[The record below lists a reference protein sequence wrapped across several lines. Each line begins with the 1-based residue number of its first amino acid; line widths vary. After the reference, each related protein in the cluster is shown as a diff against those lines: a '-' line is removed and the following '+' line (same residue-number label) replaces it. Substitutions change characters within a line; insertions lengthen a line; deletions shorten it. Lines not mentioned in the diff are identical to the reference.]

1 MILYVGIIALQV
13 YCIVDVIRRN
23 GRTFWIFPLLIAPVV
38 SAIACFIVEILPGMR
53 HNRHVRAAQS
63 TIVQTID
70 PEREL
75 RSAQKQLE
83 VADLSLIH
91 I

>member
-38 SAIACFIVEILPGMR
+38 SAIAYFIVEILPTLQ
-53 HNRHVRAAQS
+53 HNRHVRSAKQQ
-63 TIVQTID
+63 IVQ
-70 PEREL
+70 
-75 RSAQKQLE
+75 
-83 VADLSLIH
+83 
-91 I
+91 